1 MQGTEGSVR
10 VVAAGRGNVAVVVE
24 MDGQTIELPALWL
37 RERTRDPEAVDLRT
51 EQRLFDPH
59 RVDPEVGIASATF
72 DERGMHVRFTDGHA
86 TTFDTEWL
94 SREAVGVSGLPSVVA
109 WDSSLAIPPFHAW
122 DAVSNDDGA
131 LRAALHDFLS
141 LGAIVVDGAP
151 IDEDTVLVVAARFG
165 RVRETNFGVLF
176 DVRSV
181 PDADDLAYTA
191 VHLGPHTDNPYRD
204 PVPGIQLLHCL
215 VNETTGGDST
225 LVDSVAVVAQLADE
239 DPDGVELLATIPV
252 EFAYRDDTTDLR
264 HARPILERDDS
275 GRVLGLH
282 YSPRLDRLPLLDE
295 DRARAYQRARRRLAT
310 LLSDPRFEIC
320 FRLEPGQV
328 EMFDNS
334 RVLHGRTSFDPSE
347 GHRHLQGC
355 YIDVDEPRSRYRVLS
370 R

>member
-94 SREAVGVSGLPSVVA
+94 SREAVGVTGLPPVVA

-122 DAVSNDDGA
+122 DAVSNHDDA

-225 LVDSVAVVAQLADE
+225 LVDSVAVIEQLAAE
-239 DPDGVELLATIPV
+239 DPAGVELLATIPV
-252 EFAYRDDTTDLR
+252 EFWYRDDT
-264 HARPILERDDS
+264 
-275 GRVLGLH
+275 
-282 YSPRLDRLPLLDE
+282 
-295 DRARAYQRARRRLAT
+295 
-310 LLSDPRFEIC
+310 
-320 FRLEPGQV
+320 
-328 EMFDNS
+328 
-334 RVLHGRTSFDPSE
+334 
-347 GHRHLQGC
+347 
-355 YIDVDEPRSRYRVLS
+355 
-370 R
+370 